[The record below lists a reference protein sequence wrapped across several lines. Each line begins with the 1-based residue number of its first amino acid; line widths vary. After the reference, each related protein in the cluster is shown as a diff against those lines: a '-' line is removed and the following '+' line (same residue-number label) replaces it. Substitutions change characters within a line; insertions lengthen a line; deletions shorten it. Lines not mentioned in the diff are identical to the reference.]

1 MIKVLLVS
9 TNADEAGAPR
19 HIENIVKLLG
29 RQVEFLCIF
38 GSKGPVSER
47 LYKKLKKKV
56 FILKG
61 MRSSINPVKD
71 IFLFIKFYFLVKKIN
86 PDLIHCHSSKA
97 SIFGRL
103 LTFFT
108 NRKVLI
114 TIHGW
119 PWRGFD
125 GWKFKIIVFIEKI
138 LVLFSKC
145 HYIGVA
151 KCLLKEAKD
160 VGIEISDRNFSL
172 IYNSSEISKE
182 EITIPEDNLLNSKFM
197 IMPARVC
204 AAKDHAKLARAFDN
218 SIFKGNLVFA
228 GEGTDEKE
236 FIDLIY
242 SLMKKK
248 HAKVFFLGERNDM
261 AKLIFHSEF
270 VALCSN
276 FETFPLIIPES
287 ASMSKPLILSKVGGN
302 QEILR
307 DKFDSVFA
315 ETQDEWTEAINY
327 LSSEEKL
334 KKISSNLKNTYIE
347 KLSSSRTRKY
357 LLNLYKK
364 L

>member
-1 MIKVLLVS
+1 
-9 TNADEAGAPR
+9 
-19 HIENIVKLLG
+19 
-29 RQVEFLCIF
+29 
-38 GSKGPVSER
+38 
-47 LYKKLKKKV
+47 
-56 FILKG
+56 
-61 MRSSINPVKD
+61 
-71 IFLFIKFYFLVKKIN
+71 
-86 PDLIHCHSSKA
+86 
-97 SIFGRL
+97 
-103 LTFFT
+103 
-108 NRKVLI
+108 
-114 TIHGW
+114 
-119 PWRGFD
+119 
-125 GWKFKIIVFIEKI
+125 
-138 LVLFSKC
+138 
-145 HYIGVA
+145 
-151 KCLLKEAKD
+151 
-160 VGIEISDRNFSL
+160 
-172 IYNSSEISKE
+172 
-182 EITIPEDNLLNSKFM
+182 
-197 IMPARVC
+197 
-204 AAKDHAKLARAFDN
+204 
-218 SIFKGNLVFA
+218 
-228 GEGTDEKE
+228 
-236 FIDLIY
+236 
-242 SLMKKK
+242 MKKK